1 MASERQNMS
10 EQEIS
15 IKAREHELYVS
26 DADPNAK
33 TVKPFAVYL
42 RETPAEPLSLTTKA
56 ILWTVGT
63 AVAVLFLA
71 ACWRAAMHHAPASQV
86 RKTRPAA
93 KTAMLLSPFVSP
105 MPASTA
111 QAVRGCAS
119 GTRARNLV
127 DVHTVSGE
135 VVGKLPLLDF
145 ERAVLAEHLCRG

>member
-33 TVKPFAVYL
+33 QVKPFSVYL

-63 AVAVLFLA
+63 AVALLFLA
-71 ACWRAAMHHAPASQV
+71 ACWRAAMHHAPASQI
-86 RKTRPAA
+86 RKTRPAV
-93 KTAMLLSPFVSP
+93 KTAMLLSPYASP
-105 MPASTA
+105 IPASWA
-111 QAVRGCAS
+111 QAFR
-119 GTRARNLV
+119 
-127 DVHTVSGE
+127 D
-135 VVGKLPLLDF
+135 
-145 ERAVLAEHLCRG
+145 